1 MTRVTEARLL
11 FDACEITHEVATSI
25 GRKST
30 PAPTDC
36 RVTHASFASHCAA
49 ARCSYGAVLVL
60 DARWT
65 ADVQF
70 GCGVAEEPDVRP
82 ASPRSAQSRPMPVI
96 LPCRCPLRAR
106 CSHAAPRIARCAST
120 HPPLLHPI
128 VLHCKRLS
136 DGAFYEILDST
147 QQAESGGKYAY
158 SFNVCG
164 DVQKKETK
172 CASTPTQVTTATAYQ
187 VSVDEGWCYP
197 VGDSPEA
204 FSVIGSTTKGVKMGL
219 LTHYDSPDDLNR
231 KGTGMTDSTRVRSS
245 SSQCA
250 TFC

>member
-1 MTRVTEARLL
+1 
-11 FDACEITHEVATSI
+11 
-25 GRKST
+25 
-30 PAPTDC
+30 
-36 RVTHASFASHCAA
+36 
-49 ARCSYGAVLVL
+49 
-60 DARWT
+60 
-65 ADVQF
+65 
-70 GCGVAEEPDVRP
+70 
-82 ASPRSAQSRPMPVI
+82 MPVI

-250 TFC
+250 TFCSLAVAAPPPLRHFTSCATHRTTPALRRRTPALVAASLVTPSDRCCTPPVVIWGLGRPGGSHGAQEEFQ